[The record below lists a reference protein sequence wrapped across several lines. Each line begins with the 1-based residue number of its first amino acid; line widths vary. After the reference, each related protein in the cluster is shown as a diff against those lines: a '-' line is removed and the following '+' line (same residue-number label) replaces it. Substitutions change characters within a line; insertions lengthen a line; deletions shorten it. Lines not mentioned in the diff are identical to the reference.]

1 MLIFV
6 DQFEEIFRFRNEGP
20 ADVSPDN
27 KARDRS
33 AAVRERWVNEADAFV
48 ALLLAT
54 NETKD
59 LGVHLLLTMRLD
71 YLSDCAV
78 FTGLPEAIS
87 ASQFL
92 TPRLTREQRC
102 ASIVA
107 PARLYGGDVA
117 PDW

>member
-1 MLIFV
+1 
-6 DQFEEIFRFRNEGP
+6 
-20 ADVSPDN
+20 
-27 KARDRS
+27 
-33 AAVRERWVNEADAFV
+33 
-48 ALLLAT
+48 
-54 NETKD
+54 
-59 LGVHLLLTMRLD
+59 VHLLLTMRLD

-107 PARLYGGDVA
+107 PAR
-117 PDW
+117 